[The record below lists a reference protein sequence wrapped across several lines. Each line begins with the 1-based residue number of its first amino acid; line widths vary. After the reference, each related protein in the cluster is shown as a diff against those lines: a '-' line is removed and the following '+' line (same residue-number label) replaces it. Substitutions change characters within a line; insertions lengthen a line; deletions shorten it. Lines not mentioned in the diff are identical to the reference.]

1 MDKTPGAL
9 GERMIAAAE
18 KKVNRDEARARFLAS
33 TPWADASVEPLGSD
47 ASIRQYFRLIGG
59 PHQAL
64 LMDAPTASLEPPC
77 PPSAS
82 TEERRALGYVAMVR
96 GPGNA
101 LPAYNAASII
111 LDQCGLLVPSMVE
124 MDAANGF
131 GIVEDLGDQ
140 RVALASFTEGV
151 EERLYGAAAD
161 ALDALRSCR
170 AVRGRHHGWVF
181 QTYDAFALET
191 EAGLLAEWYFPK
203 VLERDLSAAERAR
216 LADAWSLVIS
226 TLSPPISW
234 VHRDFHADN
243 LMVCGDRVGVIDFQ
257 DLMVGQAA
265 YDWASLIEDARRDVA
280 PDVRQSLYQRGLTG
294 ADDPTAFA
302 QDYAILAAQ
311 RNAKILGIFARLAHR
326 DGKRRYLDLLPR
338 VRRFFAEDLERPAVH
353 PVRLVIKDIAP
364 ELLHG

>member
-1 MDKTPGAL
+1 
-9 GERMIAAAE
+9 MIAAAE
-18 KKVNRDEARARFLAS
+18 RKTSRAEARARFLAS
-33 TPWADASVEPLGSD
+33 TPWAEASVEPLGSD

-64 LMDAPTASLEPPC
+64 LMDAPTASVEPPC
-77 PPSAS
+77 PPGAS
-82 TEERRALGYVAMVR
+82 NEERRALGYVAMVR

-101 LPAYNAASII
+101 LPAYHAASII
-111 LDQCGLLVPSMVE
+111 LEECGLLVPSMVE
-124 MDAANGF
+124 MDAAHGF

-140 RVALASFTEGV
+140 RVALASFTPGV

-161 ALDALRSCR
+161 ALDALRSCP
-170 AVRGRHHGWVF
+170 AVRGPRHGWVF

-191 EAGLLAEWYFPK
+191 EAGLLAEWFFPK
-203 VLERDLSAAERAR
+203 VLGRALSAEDHQR
-216 LADAWSLVIS
+216 LASAWSLVIAQ
-226 TLSPPISW
+226 LSPPENW

-280 PDVRQSLYQRGLTG
+280 PEVRASLYERGVAG
-294 ADDPTAFA
+294 AKDPKAFA
-302 QDYAILAAQ
+302 HDYAILAAQ

-338 VRRFFAEDLERPAVH
+338 VRRFFAADLERPAVA
-353 PVRLVIKDIAP
+353 PVRANIADIAP
-364 ELLHG
+364 ELLDG